1 MTGRLSRDSVGGLP
15 AAAGEDLNWPRCCGL
30 GAGEDSLLELLNAC
44 TPPLS
49 RPPLSR
55 GDFETLTAGVLG
67 AGLEGAATA
76 GFAAGPAAST
86 CAGGAAAGGAAAGG
100 AAAGGAAAG
109 AASVV
114 GGAAAGGGCG
124 CGCGSGGAA
133 AAAAGGCGGCGG
145 GGGGGG
151 GWLAG
156 VSPVRLPWG
165 DDWPRLSEGA
175 SCGSAP
181 SSSARD
187 PSSVAVPR
195 SDAGGADW
203 PSRCCCP
210 SPVPPGANGC
220 PAPSRGPWP
229 ASTAASIRSDSWR
242 ST

>member
-1 MTGRLSRDSVGGLP
+1 M
-15 AAAGEDLNWPRCCGL
+15 
-30 GAGEDSLLELLNAC
+30 LELLKAC

-49 RPPLSR
+49 RPPLSK

-76 GFAAGPAAST
+76 GFAPDPAAST

-100 AAAGGAAAG
+100 AAAG

-114 GGAAAGGGCG
+114 GAAAGGAAAGG
-124 CGCGSGGAA
+124 
-133 AAAAGGCGGCGG
+133 GG

-156 VSPVRLPWG
+156 VSPMRLPGG
-165 DDWPRLSEGA
+165 DDCPRLSEGTT
-175 SCGSAP
+175 CGTE
-181 SSSARD
+181 SSSRD

-195 SDAGGADW
+195 SEAGGADW

-229 ASTAASIRSDSWR
+229 ASTAASIRSANWR